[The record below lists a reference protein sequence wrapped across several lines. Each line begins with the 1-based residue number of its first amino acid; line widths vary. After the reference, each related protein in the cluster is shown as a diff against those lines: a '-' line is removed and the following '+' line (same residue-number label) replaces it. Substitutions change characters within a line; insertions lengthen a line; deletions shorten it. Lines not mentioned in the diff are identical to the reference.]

1 MKDNIVSKTGIHNV
15 VHWMKTWLLL
25 AGYWIVDCAAL
36 FWSTFIIG
44 TLSSEQFGMV
54 GVFCACGLVMFGGI
68 FAMLHILSCRHFRS
82 TVGWILYNG
91 FGLCWDLLITCCL
104 VMYRNQFPF
113 EAWMIVLIW
122 GLRTVFLFPGVRQ
135 YFQGRKNA

>member
-68 FAMLHILSCRHFRS
+68 FAPEVLF
-82 TVGWILYNG
+82 
-91 FGLCWDLLITCCL
+91 FAEK
-104 VMYRNQFPF
+104 YRECEISRWFCTSF
-113 EAWMIVLIW
+113 TME
-122 GLRTVFLFPGVRQ
+122 R
-135 YFQGRKNA
+135 